1 MVNQGTKRQADTSS
15 ERAPMESTAGQIL
28 QFTDLVSTRKCALR
42 IEPEDNSLTLG
53 ALLEKHLY
61 RAPIQPLLKESRI
74 TQHSA
79 DELYA
84 IQDLV
89 YASSDGGLLTHMFHG
104 VVFKD
109 GGRLLELDD
118 VPANHRTRVAGQDV
132 SIVDV
137 AIDRID
143 VGYDRNWPGFHKRKW
158 ARDEAKYANFV
169 RTSLDREV
177 GSADAEAVLQMTGTG
192 DKLRLLEALARTVWN
207 SQFENYSRFIGK
219 KLVYKSGD
227 ETIDNIIEGGGAV
240 CSEKVQALKFL
251 TDHYGLTSEY
261 IIAGENA
268 EGPVPVE
275 KLRELLATFDFQFAK
290 RYMRFWQH
298 AALLYDID
306 GVRVLVDVTNGN
318 IPFVFLRDAAAE
330 RILGYRDKIPIT
342 ARMVESEEDFF
353 YHRVPQDIPENLFFA
368 LEGWWPFSDLMQV
381 FENELGLYLSSDYY
395 VTPIPFR
402 TEKEFRRDRQEYLN
416 VFQRAGLES
425 SITDSWTLDSPLGA
439 WFLDAEPEVGAR
451 ILLARG
457 HLLARLDECD
467 GPGHDSGLVIM
478 KLRN

>member
-1 MVNQGTKRQADTSS
+1 
-15 ERAPMESTAGQIL
+15 
-28 QFTDLVSTRKCALR
+28 
-42 IEPEDNSLTLG
+42 
-53 ALLEKHLY
+53 
-61 RAPIQPLLKESRI
+61 
-74 TQHSA
+74 
-79 DELYA
+79 
-84 IQDLV
+84 
-89 YASSDGGLLTHMFHG
+89 
-104 VVFKD
+104 
-109 GGRLLELDD
+109 
-118 VPANHRTRVAGQDV
+118 
-132 SIVDV
+132 
-137 AIDRID
+137 
-143 VGYDRNWPGFHKRKW
+143 
-158 ARDEAKYANFV
+158 
-169 RTSLDREV
+169 
-177 GSADAEAVLQMTGTG
+177 MTGTG
-192 DKLRLLEALARTVWN
+192 DKLRMLEALARTVWN
-207 SQFENYSRFIGK
+207 GQFENYSRFIGK

-275 KLRELLATFDFQFAK
+275 KLRELLTTFDFHFAK

-318 IPFVFLRDAAAE
+318 IPFVFLQDAAAE
-330 RILGYRDKIPIT
+330 QVLGYRDKVPIT

-353 YHRVPQDIPENLFFA
+353 YHRVPQDIPENLFFS

-402 TEKEFRRDRQEYLN
+402 SEKEFRRDQQEYLS

-439 WFLDAEPEVGAR
+439 KFLKAEPEVGTR
-451 ILLARG
+451 ILLARD

>member
-1 MVNQGTKRQADTSS
+1 
-15 ERAPMESTAGQIL
+15 MESTAGQIL
-28 QFTDLVSTRKCALR
+28 QLTDLVSTRKCALR
-42 IEPEDNSLTLG
+42 IAPEDSSLPLG

-61 RAPIQPLLKESRI
+61 RAPVLLLLKESRI

-89 YASSDGGLLTHMFHG
+89 YASSGSGHLAHMFQG
-104 VVFKD
+104 VVFRD
-109 GGRLLELDD
+109 DGRLLGFDD
-118 VPANHRTRVAGQDV
+118 VPANHRTRVDGQDV
-132 SIVDV
+132 SIIDL

-143 VGYDRNWPGFHKRKW
+143 VGYDRNWAGFHKRKW
-158 ARDEAKYANFV
+158 ARNETRYANFV
-169 RTSLDREV
+169 RSALDREF
-177 GSADAEAVLQMTGTG
+177 GSAEAEAILQMTATG
-192 DKLRLLEALARTVWN
+192 DKLRLLEALARTIWN

-268 EGPVPVE
+268 DGPVPVE
-275 KLRELLATFDFQFAK
+275 KLRELLTTFDFQFAK

-298 AALLYDID
+298 TALLYDVD

-318 IPFVFLRDAAAE
+318 IPFLFLRDAAAE
-330 RILGYRDKIPIT
+330 RVLGYRDKVPVT
-342 ARMVESEEDFF
+342 FKMVESEEDFY
-353 YHRVPQDIPENLFFA
+353 YHRVPQDIPENLFFS

-381 FENELGLYLSSDYY
+381 FENELGLYLSSEYY

-402 TEKEFRRDRQEYLN
+402 SEKEFHRDKQEYLD
-416 VFQRAGLES
+416 VCRRGGLES
-425 SITDSWTLDSPLGA
+425 SVTDCWTLDSPLGTR
-439 WFLDAEPEVGAR
+439 FLEAEPEVGDR
-451 ILLARG
+451 ILLARD

-467 GPGHDSGLVIM
+467 GPGHDLGLVIM